1 MWCSRGGWHRAGSP
15 RCVSEPWLWVCAHR
29 MQPGPAVM
37 LWGEQQQ
44 QGWLQVMGR
53 ARGQATLPLYPP
65 GSAAHPVPHTAPSQP
80 QSKPRPPLAPHKFHT
95 LGNPTGTAPPGT
107 QHRAVL
113 SPRNKTPQ
121 SWRSPGASLRGPKGA
136 GTTRDA
142 VHGACL
148 LQEAARLPAFRGCC
162 VPTSAPAPACP
173 DPSITLHR
181 LGRFGKTLSTISH
194 LSSNTLITPQS
205 WPPK

>member
-65 GSAAHPVPHTAPSQP
+65 GSAAHPVPHAAPSQS

-107 QHRAVL
+107 QHTEPCFHPA
-113 SPRNKTPQ
+113 T
-121 SWRSPGASLRGPKGA
+121 
-136 GTTRDA
+136 
-142 VHGACL
+142 
-148 LQEAARLPAFRGCC
+148 RLPRAGEAP
-162 VPTSAPAPACP
+162 VPPSGVPRAPAPPGTPCTAPASCRRQRGSQ
-173 DPSITLHR
+173 PSGAAASPPAPQPR
-181 LGRFGKTLSTISH
+181 PAR
-194 LSSNTLITPQS
+194 TPPS
-205 WPPK
+205 CHTGWDALERPSPPSATYPVIL

>member
-1 MWCSRGGWHRAGSP
+1 MCWCCLPLPDAATWWQCPAHARARCSP
-15 RCVSEPWLWVCAHR
+15 LLLMCPRPTVMPWGR
-29 MQPGPAVM
+29 
-37 LWGEQQQ
+37 QQQ
-44 QGWLQVMGR
+44 QGWLQVMGW
-53 ARGQATLPLYPP
+53 ARGQATLPLQPP
-65 GSAAHPVPHTAPSQP
+65 GNAAHPAPEQTTSSSGAPQIPHAGKSHQHR
-80 QSKPRPPLAPHKFHT
+80 SPRD
-95 LGNPTGTAPPGT
+95 PT
-107 QHRAVL
+107 HRAVL

-148 LQEAARLPAFRGCC
+148 PLEAARLPALRGCC
-162 VPTSAPAPACP
+162 VPASAPAPACP
-173 DPSITLHR
+173 DPSTAPHR
-181 LGRFGKTLSTISH
+181 LGRLGKTLSTISH